1 MIATCIIACLAIVL
15 TFLCLLLFPIL
26 TIKGHQFSTF
36 YFPSLIALII
46 LLASG
51 LLPIQD
57 YLSNL
62 VKDTTMN
69 PLEILA
75 LFFGT
80 AFISTVLDELGF
92 FSFLASLAVKRAK
105 NSQLALFIILYFLC
119 AFLTMFTS
127 NDIVIISFTPIHP
140 FLCKGCKNKSYP
152 LPVL

>member
-1 MIATCIIACLAIVL
+1 MIATCIIACLAILL
-15 TFLCLLLFPIL
+15 TFLCLLLFPVI

-46 LLASG
+46 LLATG

-92 FSFLASLAVKRAK
+92 FSFLAKAFSTGVLTPAFLPILGVSFLE
-105 NSQLALFIILYFLC
+105 NSLYFSSVL
-119 AFLTMFTS
+119 FLIS
-127 NDIVIISFTPIHP
+127 SSKSAYDIFLSPI
-140 FLCKGCKNKSYP
+140 
-152 LPVL
+152 

>member
-36 YFPSLIALII
+36 YFPSLIALIV
-46 LLASG
+46 LLATG

-92 FSFLASLAVKRAK
+92 FSFLASKYPIVLAPFIEKRLSVFTAWPLLSV
-105 NSQLALFIILYFLC
+105 NLC
-119 AFLTMFTS
+119 LPQRCLSPNPQYLTR
-127 NDIVIISFTPIHP
+127 
-140 FLCKGCKNKSYP
+140 
-152 LPVL
+152 